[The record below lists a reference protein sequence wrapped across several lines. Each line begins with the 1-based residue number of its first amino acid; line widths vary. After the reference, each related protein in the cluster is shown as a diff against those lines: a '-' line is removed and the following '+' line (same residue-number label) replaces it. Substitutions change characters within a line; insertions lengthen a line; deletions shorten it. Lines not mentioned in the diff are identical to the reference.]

1 MDPTTA
7 RDSYE
12 AALDYLFQRI
22 DYERAIA
29 APYGDGTFK
38 LDRMRELLVRLGNP
52 QSRLPIVHVAGT
64 KGKGSTSAMIAAVLS
79 AAGYRTGLFSS
90 PHLDRL
96 EERMAVDGRPCSPAE
111 LMDLVDVLRPVVA
124 EFDLAASRR
133 QPAETGPTYFELTTA
148 MALLHFV
155 RSKVQAA
162 VLEVGLGGRLD
173 STNVCRPAVSVITN
187 ISFDHMRQL
196 GNTLAA
202 IAREKA
208 GIIKPGVPV
217 VSGVVDDEPRA
228 VIEEIARQRGCRL
241 LQLERDFHYQ
251 YAPPRDV
258 DQESAQGMM
267 SYRLSCARRQRAYD
281 NVSLGLLGRHQA
293 ANAAT
298 ALTVLD
304 ELTRQGWQ
312 VPEAALRRGVAEV
325 RWPARV
331 EVAARRPAVVIDAAH
346 NVASVEALA
355 ITLSESFSARE
366 RILVFATTR
375 DKEVPAMLR
384 RLLPHFGHVIL
395 TQYQNNPRGAPP
407 EELAAIA
414 SQECAAVQI
423 CPSPA
428 AAWDAVRALA
438 GEKDLVCI
446 TGSFFIAAEMR
457 AQIAARPLHPAQ
469 NAVLEPT

>member
-1 MDPTTA
+1 
-7 RDSYE
+7 
-12 AALDYLFQRI
+12 
-22 DYERAIA
+22 
-29 APYGDGTFK
+29 
-38 LDRMRELLVRLGNP
+38 
-52 QSRLPIVHVAGT
+52 
-64 KGKGSTSAMIAAVLS
+64 
-79 AAGYRTGLFSS
+79 
-90 PHLDRL
+90 
-96 EERMAVDGRPCSPAE
+96 
-111 LMDLVDVLRPVVA
+111 
-124 EFDLAASRR
+124 
-133 QPAETGPTYFELTTA
+133 
-148 MALLHFV
+148 
-155 RSKVQAA
+155 

-173 STNVCRPAVSVITN
+173 STNVCLPAVSVITS

-217 VSGVVDDEPRA
+217 VSGVVDDEPRQ
-228 VIEEIARQRGCRL
+228 VIEQIARQRGSRL
-241 LQLERDFHYQ
+241 LQLGRDFHYQ
-251 YAPPRDV
+251 YEPPRDV
-258 DQESAQGMM
+258 GREAAQGRM
-267 SYRLSCARRQRAYD
+267 SYRLSCPDRRQTYD

-304 ELTRQGWQ
+304 ELARQGWQ
-312 VPEAALRRGVAEV
+312 IPDAALRRGVAEV

-331 EVAARRPAVVIDAAH
+331 EVAGRQPAVVIDAAH

-355 ITLSESFSARE
+355 TTLAESFSARE

-384 RLLPHFGHVIL
+384 CLLPHFDHVIV
-395 TQYQNNPRGAPP
+395 TQYQNNPRGVPP

-414 SQECAAVQI
+414 AQESAAVRV

-428 AAWDAVRALA
+428 AAWEIVRTLA

-457 AQIAARPLHPAQ
+457 AQIAARPLQPAQ

>member
-12 AALDYLFQRI
+12 AALDFLFQRI
-22 DYERAIA
+22 DYERAA
-29 APYGDGTFK
+29 AIPYGDGTFK
-38 LDRMRELLVRLGNP
+38 LDRMRELLLRLENP
-52 QSRLPIVHVAGT
+52 QSKLPIVHVAGT

-96 EERMAVDGRPCSPAE
+96 EERMAINGQPCSAAE
-111 LMDLVDVLRPVVA
+111 LLELVEMLRPVVA
-124 EFDLAASRR
+124 ELDLAGSRR

-155 RSKVQAA
+155 RSNVHAA

-173 STNVCRPAVSVITN
+173 STNVCLPAVSVITS

-217 VSGVVDDEPRA
+217 VSGVVDDEPRK
-228 VIEEIARQRGCRL
+228 VIEEIARQRGSRL
-241 LQLERDFHYQ
+241 LQLGRDFHYQ
-251 YAPPRDV
+251 YEPPRNV
-258 DQESAQGMM
+258 GREPAQGMM
-267 SYRLSCARRQRAYD
+267 SYRLSCHDRQRSFES
-281 NVSLGLLGRHQA
+281 VSVGLLGRHQA

-298 ALTVLD
+298 ALTALD

-312 VPEAALRRGVAEV
+312 IPEAALRRGVAEV

-331 EVAARRPAVVIDAAH
+331 EVAGRRPAVVIDAAH

-355 ITLSESFSARE
+355 ATLAESFSARE

-384 RLLPHFGHVIL
+384 CLLPHFDHVIL
-395 TQYQNNPRGAPP
+395 TQYQNNPRGVPP

-414 SQECAAVQI
+414 SQESAAVRV
-423 CPSPA
+423 CSSPA
-428 AAWDAVRALA
+428 AAWEVVRTLA

-469 NAVLEPT
+469 NAVLETT